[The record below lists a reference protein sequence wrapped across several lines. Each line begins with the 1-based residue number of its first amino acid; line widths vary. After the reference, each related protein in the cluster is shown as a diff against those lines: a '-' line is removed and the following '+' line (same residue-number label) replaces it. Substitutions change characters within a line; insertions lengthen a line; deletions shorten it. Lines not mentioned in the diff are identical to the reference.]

1 MSAVEYSVECAV
13 RCAVDHFSPD
23 GKPAPP
29 RPLSPLALISLM
41 IQSLP
46 SSMKSLVRCQSPL
59 LSAPSTKQSRL
70 PYMLVKT
77 RSWSFRPPY
86 TRV

>member
-1 MSAVEYSVECAV
+1 MN
-13 RCAVDHFSPD
+13 HFSPD

-46 SSMKSLVRCQSPL
+46 NIMKSLVRCQSPL
-59 LSAPSTKQSRL
+59 FTAPSMKQSRS
-70 PYMLVKT
+70 PYMLVKM
-77 RSWSFRPPY
+77 RSWSFKPPY